1 MGLAAKVVLDS
12 GLKHYELREMTNSV
26 IDDQREAVQ
35 TRKLLGLV
43 AGGGKLPAV
52 LAQSAK
58 DRGYDVVAFAIGEEA
73 NARVTPHC
81 VKVIEIYP
89 GQLGKT
95 MQLLKREG
103 IKECVF
109 IGKLQKLELLRSIVK
124 LDWTA
129 VRELSK
135 LSDFS
140 DDTIQAAV
148 GDLAERNGVRVLT
161 QSEFLKHIF
170 PDIGV
175 LTKRQ
180 PTADEYADIDF
191 GIKIARESARIGIG
205 QTIVVKDRMIL
216 AIEAIEGTDEAI
228 RRGVALA
235 RGPVVVCKVPKT
247 NKDPRFDTPAVGLNT
262 LEAMIGPKPGGVL
275 AVAANETLVVE
286 EKEMAAF
293 ADKRD
298 MSIVAV

>member
-1 MGLAAKVVLDS
+1 
-12 GLKHYELREMTNSV
+12 MTNSV
-26 IDDQREAVQ
+26 IDNQREAVQ
-35 TRKLLGLV
+35 TRKLLGLI
-43 AGGGKLPAV
+43 AGGGKLPAL
-52 LAQSAK
+52 LARSANE
-58 DRGYDVVAFAIGEEA
+58 RGYDVIAFAIGEDA
-73 NARVTPHC
+73 NTRLVPHC
-81 VKVIEIYP
+81 SKVIEIFA

-103 IKECVF
+103 VKECVF
-109 IGKLQKLELLRSIVK
+109 IGKIQKLELLRSIIK

-135 LSDFS
+135 MSDWS
-140 DDTIQAAV
+140 DDTIQRAV

-170 PDIGV
+170 PDVGV

-191 GIKIARESARIGIG
+191 GIRIARESARLNIG

-216 AIEAIEGTDEAI
+216 AVEAIEGTDEAI

-262 LEAMIGPKPGGVL
+262 LEAMTSPKAGGVL
-275 AVAANETLVVE
+275 AIAANETLVVD
-286 EKEMAAF
+286 EKEMADY

-298 MSIVAV
+298 MCIVAV